1 MAEETGKML
10 LIKIENLEN
19 GMELA
24 KSVIEPSS
32 ERVLIKSGTVIT
44 DLLVLNL
51 KRYNVKNVWIK
62 SEISQEVVL
71 QQVKEEL
78 NINESLTSL
87 KSVFGEDESE
97 LITEVTKETQE
108 RISHAADNLLASVYS
123 DDNLLLKM
131 YQLQSYDDYTY
142 KHCLR
147 VAMLTTQIGKQLNMS
162 REDLHEL
169 SEAALL
175 HDIGKRQISID
186 IIRKPAKLTDEEF
199 AEIKNH
205 TVRGYNLLKE
215 TGQYSDRLLNAVL
228 MHHEKFDG
236 TGYPLGI
243 KGNQITYF
251 ARIIAIAD
259 VYDALTSNRPY
270 RKPWSVA
277 EAEEYMMGGS
287 GTHFDYD
294 LIQAFVQTFAPYP
307 VGSVVLLSTGE
318 EATIVSNTKNVLRPI
333 VEICDQYGKCRTV
346 DLYNDFSSLSIGVVK
361 ILRYS

>member
-1 MAEETGKML
+1 MAEDTNKML
-10 LIKIENLEN
+10 LVKIENLEN

-32 ERVLIKSGTVIT
+32 ERILVKSGTVLN
-44 DLLVLNL
+44 DVLMFNL
-51 KRYNVKNVWIK
+51 KRYNISSVWIK
-62 SEISQEVVL
+62 SEISQEL
-71 QQVKEEL
+71 LLRQVREEL
-78 NINESLTSL
+78 DVNESLNNL
-87 KSVFGEDESE
+87 KSVFGEDESVM
-97 LITEVTKETQE
+97 ITEVSEETQQH
-108 RISHAADNLLASVYS
+108 IKSVADNLLASVYS
-123 DDNLLLKM
+123 DDNLLLKL

-147 VAMLTTQIGKQLNMS
+147 VAMLSTQIGKQLGLT

-175 HDIGKRQISID
+175 HDIGKRQVSIE

-199 AEIKNH
+199 DEVKNH
-205 TVRGYNLLKE
+205 TVRGYNLLKK

-228 MHHEKFDG
+228 MHHEKYDG
-236 TGYPLGI
+236 TGYPLRVSGE
-243 KGNQITYF
+243 QITYF
-251 ARIIAIAD
+251 ARVIAIAD

-294 LIQAFVQTFAPYP
+294 LIQAFIATFAPYP
-307 VGSVVLLSTGE
+307 LGSIVLLSNGE
-318 EATIVSNTKNVLRPI
+318 EAKIVSNNSNVLRPI
-333 VEICDQYGKCRTV
+333 VEITDRYGKVRSV
-346 DLYNDFSSLSIGVVK
+346 DLYNDFKSLSLSVVK